1 MIFVDTNVLV
11 DVLSNEPQWADWSI
25 HQLKMQSKIHVL
37 SINPIIY
44 AELSSAFTKIE
55 DLENVVK
62 TMQLKMIQMPRPA
75 LFLAAKAFH
84 LYRKRGGVKHNV
96 LGDFFIG
103 AHAAVNQVPMLTRD
117 TQRYQT
123 YFPTVRLIA
132 PNALH

>member
-1 MIFVDTNVLV
+1 LILVDTNVLV
-11 DVLSNEPQWADWSI
+11 DVINNEPQWADWSI
-25 HQLKMQSKIHVL
+25 HQLRMQSKIHVL

-62 TMQLKMIQMPRPA
+62 TMQLKMIQIPRPA

-84 LYRKRGGVKHNV
+84 LYRKREGVKHNV

-103 AHAAVNQVPMLTRD
+103 AHAAVNQVPILARD

>member
-1 MIFVDTNVLV
+1 MILVDTNVLV

-25 HQLKMQSKIHVL
+25 HQLRMQSKIHVL

-84 LYRKRGGVKHNV
+84 LYRKRGGVKNKV

-103 AHAAVNQVPMLTRD
+103 AHAAVNQVPILARD

>member
-25 HQLKMQSKIHVL
+25 HQLRMQSKIHVL

-62 TMQLKMIQMPRPA
+62 TMQLKMIQIPRPA

-103 AHAAVNQVPMLTRD
+103 AHAAVNQVPILTRD

-123 YFPTVRLIA
+123 YFPTVRLIT

>member
-25 HQLKMQSKIHVL
+25 HQLRMQSKIHVL
-37 SINPIIY
+37 SINLIIY

-103 AHAAVNQVPMLTRD
+103 AHASVNQVPILTRD

>member
-1 MIFVDTNVLV
+1 LILVDTNVLV

-25 HQLKMQSKIHVL
+25 HQLRMQSKIHVL

-44 AELSSAFTKIE
+44 AELSSAFTTIE

-84 LYRKRGGVKHNV
+84 LYRQRGGVKHNV

-103 AHAAVNQVPMLTRD
+103 AHAAVNQVPILTRD